1 MNLNIHPSVGVA
13 RLGNSTGA
21 QFCLSP
27 DAIGGLPYDADL
39 NGNKL
44 GPIVNFKDEAGAI
57 KRQGQVFSIYDEYN
71 NEVTLAT
78 PGVTSIQWC
87 VHLANKKA
95 AWYDF
100 SELDGNLL
108 FPNNSYQDKQTPL
121 RNAAETNRQT
131 LIVDPGWRTI
141 SGANQTIGFDQANVP
156 PGYPAQFPPS
166 TVTYGLPV
174 TTLGDLKTDSLGRL
188 IVLGGYGN
196 AGGDLPL
203 QSYGGADTWRDDI
216 SDGPVY
222 CTVTYEG
229 QDPVTL
235 QAWVIVG
242 SPDYAPEIVNISAL
256 SDTMFDVGVR
266 YFDLVPE
273 LFSGGTYQESFVAN
287 FQRDILPIISRMA
300 NYQWVSNVQ
309 PMMALTSAFFDFT
322 DPSEANLQNRLTYF
336 SYFRAP
342 NLTNDASPLQP
353 SQDLFQD
360 AATLNFPMLPVN
372 SGSNSVSNDNIVK
385 FLSLNL
391 TQYFLLSQWAKGSF
405 VSDPNYQPYAG
416 VNSMDTAS
424 VGNCVGLPMCP
435 GIEVTWSMQNPAVY
449 SAPFTISNNATYNAY
464 DTTGLDP
471 SRDECEGGGC
481 QPGDLTKRMACP
493 WQADFFQC
501 TFQNVNFTD
510 PYSNK
515 SGNPPSPTPPTYY
528 AYWWP
533 PQAPWDVIAGEDTAT
548 GQAAANVILGQQ
560 FNYARGINQ
569 FAQMVEHW
577 YALAFIKNRNAGAA
591 GFPFFTETERN
602 NQLFSYQA
610 IPVSSI
616 SGNKN
621 DDQTEIPVWYIPDDN
636 PGGAPLHLQAKA
648 AVSAEAGK
656 MVAFLE
662 ERAFKHIKTAPQGL
676 GTPRSGSK
684 IRR

>member
-71 NEVTLAT
+71 NEITLAS
-78 PGVTSIQWC
+78 PGVTSIQWY

-121 RNAAETNRQT
+121 RNAAEPNRQT

-174 TTLGDLKTDSLGRL
+174 TTLGDLKTDALGRL

-266 YFDLVPE
+266 NFNLVPE
-273 LFSGGTYQESFVAN
+273 LFSGDSYQESFVAN

-360 AATLNFPMLPVN
+360 TLTLNFPMLPVN
-372 SGSNSVSNDNIVK
+372 SGSNSVSNDDIVK

-391 TQYFLLSQWAKGSF
+391 TQYFLLSQWANGSF
-405 VSDPNYQPYAG
+405 VSDPNYLPYAG
-416 VNSMDTAS
+416 VSGMDTAS

-449 SAPFTISNNATYNAY
+449 SAPFTISNNAAYNAY

-515 SGNPPSPTPPTYY
+515 SGDPLGPTPPTYY

-533 PQAPWDVIAGEDTAT
+533 PQAPWDVIAGEDTVA
-548 GQAAANVILGQQ
+548 GQAAANVVLGQQ

-577 YALAFIKNRNAGAA
+577 YSLAFVKNKNAGAA

-610 IPVSSI
+610 IPVSTI

-621 DDQTEIPVWYIPDDN
+621 DDQTEIPVWYIADDN

-648 AVSAEAGK
+648 ASSAKAGK

-662 ERAFKHIKTAPQGL
+662 ARAFKHIKTAPGGL